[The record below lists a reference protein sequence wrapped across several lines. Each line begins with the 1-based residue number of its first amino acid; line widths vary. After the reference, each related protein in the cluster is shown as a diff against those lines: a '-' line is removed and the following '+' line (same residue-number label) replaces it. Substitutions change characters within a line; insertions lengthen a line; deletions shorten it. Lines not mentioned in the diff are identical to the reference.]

1 MVWQKLAI
9 MVVLELISRK
19 GNEDR
24 IKNIVDAA
32 DSPEAAMEAVLNSP
46 DLKESAVLV
55 VADLLENVLAV
66 FGGKK

>member
-1 MVWQKLAI
+1 MIWQKLAI

-24 IKNIVDAA
+24 IKTIVDAA
-32 DSPEAAMEAVLNSP
+32 DSPENAMEVVLNSP